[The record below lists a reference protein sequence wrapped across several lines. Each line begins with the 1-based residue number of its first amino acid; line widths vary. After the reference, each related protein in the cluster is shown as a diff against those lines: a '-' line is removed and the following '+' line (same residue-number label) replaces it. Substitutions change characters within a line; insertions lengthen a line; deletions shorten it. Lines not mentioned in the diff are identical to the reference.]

1 MLIPPPEADLVQS
14 PLVAGADILESLM
27 GKDGVVVEDV
37 MLQFLDRFD
46 QSSPDDFLDSLCCLF
61 ALGLLEY
68 NSFKLKERPK

>member
-1 MLIPPPEADLVQS
+1 MLIPPPEADLAQS
-14 PLVAGADILESLM
+14 PLVAGAEVLESLK

-46 QSSPDDFLDSLCCLF
+46 QSSPDDFLDALCCLY

-68 NSFKLKERPK
+68 NSFKLKERTE